1 MRPPCSPGSRPAVTT
16 TLQKGSFMKKNVF
29 GVTAAVAG
37 IGLALAMT
45 AVPASADPVGA
56 PTFRPLAG
64 MGSDTTQG
72 VMNGLSDVVLVGGA
86 KVIASYD
93 VTPLGAKVSTKDVAF
108 SNPLCN
114 VAGGAGTGGVVR
126 ANGSG
131 AGRDALAAAT
141 TAGSATFGCL
151 DFARTSSGAIVAGQT
166 FVPMAQDGLVY
177 AYPFNGAIG
186 SQSTTADLQSIYQCL
201 VPGFGPLIPQAGSG
215 TRNSWATLMGIST
228 TTLPACVKD
237 TLGGLPIEEHDG
249 TRFTNSNQMVP
260 FSVAQ
265 YLAQMF
271 GTILDKRSSAQLGQ
285 MNGVNPLIQN
295 PGQTT
300 LRTVGNILP
309 TTVFNDAASLGNDVF
324 VDNGTGKSQIC
335 VSGKT
340 TIEKY
345 GFLASTC

>member
-1 MRPPCSPGSRPAVTT
+1 
-16 TLQKGSFMKKNVF
+16 MKKKAF
-29 GVTAAVAG
+29 GVSAAVAG
-37 IGLALAMT
+37 IGLALALT
-45 AVPASADPVGA
+45 AAPASADPVGP

-72 VMNGLSDVVLVGGA
+72 VMNGLSDVVTVGGN

-93 VTPLGAKVSTKDVAF
+93 VFPLGAKVSTKDGVA
-108 SNPLCN
+108 NANCN
-114 VAGGAGTGGVVR
+114 TTTGTGVTR
-126 ANGSG
+126 ANGSS

-141 TAGSATFGCL
+141 TPGNAIFGCL
-151 DFARTSSGAIVAGQT
+151 DFARSSSGAIVAGQT

-186 SQSTTADLQSIYQCL
+186 SQSTTADMQAIYQCL

-249 TRFTNSNQMVP
+249 TRFTNGNQMVP

-265 YLAQMF
+265 YIAQSF
-271 GTILDKRSSAQLGQ
+271 GTVVDKRSTAQLG
-285 MNGVNPLIQN
+285 
-295 PGQTT
+295 
-300 LRTVGNILP
+300 R
-309 TTVFNDAASLGNDVF
+309 
-324 VDNGTGKSQIC
+324 
-335 VSGKT
+335 
-340 TIEKY
+340 
-345 GFLASTC
+345 